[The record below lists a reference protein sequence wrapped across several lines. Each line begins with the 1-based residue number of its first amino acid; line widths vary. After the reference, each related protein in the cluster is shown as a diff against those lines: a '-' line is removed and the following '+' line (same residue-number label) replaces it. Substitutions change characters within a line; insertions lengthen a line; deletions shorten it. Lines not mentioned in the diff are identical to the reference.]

1 MSQRNETNDDKM
13 RKKNFIKLFPARRAF
28 KKKPLTRWRLRIY
41 KHWKSLNGGKMKRKN
56 RTMTK
61 QTRIIM

>member
-28 KKKPLTRWRLRIY
+28 KKKTFD
-41 KHWKSLNGGKMKRKN
+41 KMAGSYL
-56 RTMTK
+56 
-61 QTRIIM
+61 QTLEIIKWW